1 MAASRTLPQP
11 NFSRK
16 SPIGKSG
23 VLALSGY
30 GIKVRMQCGHLEVE
44 DGIGPERRRIR
55 LARVGHGLKR
65 LVIVGS
71 DGFISLAA
79 LQWLAD
85 QDASFVMLQTDGK
98 VLASTGPVRPSEAK
112 LRRAQALAH
121 ISGAALRI
129 TRELISR
136 KLDGQDHVARHKL
149 LDTSTADTIARFKSE
164 LPAADSI
171 SSIRLIESQAARAYW
186 SAWST
191 LPINFPKNDSPRI
204 PEHWRSFG
212 ARVSP
217 LTGSPR
223 LAANPPNAILNY
235 LYSILESE
243 ARLAAAALGLDPGLG
258 VLHVD
263 TSARDSLACDLME
276 PIRSHVD
283 AYLLDWIKRQP
294 LRREWFSEQGDGN
307 CRLTASFAVCLS
319 ETAPIWRRPVAP
331 IAEWFARAIW
341 STIRRPETP
350 LVTRLT
356 QSNKLAA
363 KGKRPPVP
371 RRAPQPRNIC
381 MGCGKEVA
389 AGSTHCAVCAVEA
402 SRTKMT
408 EIAKQGR
415 LASKTPE
422 SRARLATTQ
431 RRQATA
437 RWNWNPTS
445 QPDWLTQE
453 FYEDQIRPALV
464 NCSLSQI
471 AAALGVSILYASDI
485 RRGRRPHPRH
495 WKALAKLVGVTG

>member
-1 MAASRTLPQP
+1 MVTYQAGLPTVSSSRQALTTTGGLAPMAASRTLPQP

-171 SSIRLIESQAARAYW
+171 SSIRLIES
-186 SAWST
+186 
-191 LPINFPKNDSPRI
+191 
-204 PEHWRSFG
+204 
-212 ARVSP
+212 
-217 LTGSPR
+217 
-223 LAANPPNAILNY
+223 
-235 LYSILESE
+235 
-243 ARLAAAALGLDPGLG
+243 
-258 VLHVD
+258 
-263 TSARDSLACDLME
+263 
-276 PIRSHVD
+276 
-283 AYLLDWIKRQP
+283 
-294 LRREWFSEQGDGN
+294 
-307 CRLTASFAVCLS
+307 
-319 ETAPIWRRPVAP
+319 
-331 IAEWFARAIW
+331 
-341 STIRRPETP
+341 
-350 LVTRLT
+350 
-356 QSNKLAA
+356 
-363 KGKRPPVP
+363 
-371 RRAPQPRNIC
+371 
-381 MGCGKEVA
+381 
-389 AGSTHCAVCAVEA
+389 
-402 SRTKMT
+402 
-408 EIAKQGR
+408 
-415 LASKTPE
+415 
-422 SRARLATTQ
+422 
-431 RRQATA
+431 
-437 RWNWNPTS
+437 
-445 QPDWLTQE
+445 
-453 FYEDQIRPALV
+453 
-464 NCSLSQI
+464 
-471 AAALGVSILYASDI
+471 
-485 RRGRRPHPRH
+485 
-495 WKALAKLVGVTG
+495 